1 MYYLINYSMNLVPFT
16 RSELEED
23 WGIKVKDLDNIYC
36 YMYSIILMGICFSIL
51 LILTSLLQYTYNS

>member
-1 MYYLINYSMNLVPFT
+1 MNLVPFT